1 MPKGGE
7 AALYV
12 CTCGAPAPCTGCQLR
27 PFQTANLGYLHCS
40 ADYPEPIM
48 VMVPPGVSP
57 QPQHECVS
65 LLPYIPTPILPW
77 TRLSISQ
84 LHIWGCSL

>member
-1 MPKGGE
+1 MPTGGE

-40 ADYPEPIM
+40 ADYPEPSMI
-48 VMVPPGVSP
+48 MVPPGVSP
-57 QPQHECVS
+57 QPQHEYSVS
-65 LLPYIPTPILPW
+65 AYCPTSPHPFCHGPL
-77 TRLSISQ
+77 
-84 LHIWGCSL
+84 